1 MQHSAEID
9 LYGGKIRNTVDELV
23 GCLEGLDSDTLDWS
37 PLDDANSLY
46 VLATHTM
53 NNLRHNIL
61 NVLCGLPVT
70 REREADSIVSGG
82 SGAEI
87 EARWSELEGQIADAI
102 EELPPTEIDRE
113 RDHPRR
119 GRITGRE
126 LLIVVARQAAEH
138 YGQAQLTRDLVLAQ
152 RSDQ

>member
-70 REREADSIVSGG
+70 REREAG

-113 RDHPRR
+113 RDHPHR